1 MSVLLN
7 GKSKIAWVRPDGC
20 PAGFETFEVVVG
32 NSDTGGMALEI
43 AIAKWSKN
51 EPPTREA
58 LTRLHTLRT
67 NKRATPVVLI
77 IEFDSGGTLVF
88 GPNTASAPVGPLPIE
103 QTQRVVQAALDEPT
117 VIAARNRLAGLVQSI
132 DSTSMP
138 GSRTLDCLRIMSF
151 VLVSHS
157 VQIGVLHVA
166 HQFRCCHSKVKS

>member
-1 MSVLLN
+1 MSVSLN

-88 GPNTASAPVGPLPIE
+88 GPNTASASVGPLPIE

-138 GSRTLDCLRIMSF
+138 G
-151 VLVSHS
+151 V
-157 VQIGVLHVA
+157 
-166 HQFRCCHSKVKS
+166 